1 MGMNNQIEIH
11 RDKYGIPHIEAASE
25 SDAWFAMGYAS
36 ASDRLW
42 QMEWYRRRGTGRWSE
57 VVGLEGLE
65 ADRLFRQFRMDYA
78 SQVDVT
84 GLSSETELM
93 FQCYADGVNA
103 FVSERELPPE
113 YELSG
118 IDWEPW
124 EIWHSI
130 LVFKVRHVIMGKQ
143 LSKIARLELLNRLGA
158 EQMALL
164 DGEPAGRT
172 IILPPGGVGEE
183 VISLGREEFQA
194 AVENLG
200 TLAVEEGGSNSWA
213 VHGSRTESG
222 KPIVCNDSHR
232 PLDVPNVYWQCHV
245 ICPEFNVA
253 GAAFPGV
260 PAFPHFGFN
269 GSVAWNIT
277 HGSADYTDLWVE
289 EFRESDGAL
298 EYKSGENWI
307 PAEIQTTVIQV
318 KNAAPDE
325 LELVQ
330 TTRGYV
336 MHGQPRKGAAIAM
349 RYTAT
354 DQINRQWECLR
365 PMLWATDVHELNSSQ
380 ELWEEPV
387 NNLVSGDISDNI
399 SYLFRGRIPIRNDVS
414 GRILPGLGSRD
425 GGDWIGDVPRDQ
437 LPQATNPSEGFI
449 ATSNQ
454 NPWTKQEPF
463 LSHEFAPASRAERLS
478 EILSVGDHWKLDE
491 LIALQ
496 GDTVSVPARR
506 WAQRAANL
514 SGLTGASE
522 LAREMLAGWNG
533 DLSVNQPHGLLYSS
547 FKESMIEAIY
557 RPLLGDPTWSW
568 VNSSTN
574 ATSKG
579 IIGRWFYGLG
589 VSIDEVPDPTTPDGR
604 DINSLMAQALAVA
617 WARAKEIG
625 GEDVSAWRWGIH
637 HQTAAKH
644 TLSGINSSNMVLDPP
659 PTEMGGDGDTVQVSS
674 ISGELQAGI
683 SFPVG
688 ALSVYRQVVDFS
700 KPEDGLWIIPGGASG
715 IPGSPH
721 YSDQLD
727 LWANHQLIPMNHA
740 TTAAR
745 SAAVSTQAINR
756 A

>member
-1 MGMNNQIEIH
+1 VRMNNQIEIH
-11 RDKYGIPHIEAASE
+11 RDKYGIPHIEANSE

-57 VVGLEGLE
+57 VVGSDGLA
-65 ADRLFRQFRMDYA
+65 ADRLFRQFRLDYA
-78 SQVDVT
+78 SQVDASD
-84 GLSSETELM
+84 LSSETELM

-103 FVSERELPPE
+103 FVQQNELPPE
-113 YELSG
+113 YGLSE

-172 IILPPGGVGEE
+172 IILPPGGVGGE
-183 VISLGREEFQA
+183 VLSLGREEFQA
-194 AVENLG
+194 ALENMG
-200 TLAVEEGGSNSWA
+200 TLAIEEGGSNSWA
-213 VHGSRTESG
+213 VHGSRMESG

-269 GSVAWNIT
+269 GSVVWNIT

-289 EFRESDGAL
+289 EFRESDGVL
-298 EYKSGENWI
+298 EYKTQDHWHPAKVEN
-307 PAEIQTTVIQV
+307 TTIRI
-318 KNAAPDE
+318 KNAPSQE
-325 LELVQ
+325 LELVE

-336 MHGQPRKGAAIAM
+336 MHGEPRNGAGIAM

-354 DQINRQWECLR
+354 DQINKQWECLR
-365 PMLWATDVHELNSSQ
+365 PMLWAANVHELNDSQ

-387 NNLVSGDISDNI
+387 NNLVSGDTSDNI
-399 SYLFRGRIPIRNDVS
+399 SYLFRGRIPIRSDAS
-414 GRILPGLGSRD
+414 GRILPALGSRD
-425 GGDWIGDVPRDQ
+425 GGDWVGDVPRDE

-454 NPWTKQEPF
+454 NPWAQQEPF
-463 LSHEFAPASRAERLS
+463 LSHEFAPASRAERVSEALS
-478 EILSVGDHWKLDE
+478 LGNQLESDDVV
-491 LIALQ
+491 ALQ
-496 GDTVSVPARR
+496 ADTMSVPARR
-506 WAQRAANL
+506 WAQRAGSL
-514 SGLTGASE
+514 PSLTGAAE
-522 LAREMLAGWNG
+522 QAREMLAGWDG
-533 DLSVNQPHGLLYSS
+533 DLLVNQPHGLLYTC

-557 RPLLGDPTWSW
+557 HPLLGDSTWNW
-568 VNSSTN
+568 INSPAN

-579 IIGRWFYGLG
+579 IIARWFYGLG
-589 VSIDEVPDPTTPDGR
+589 VTITDDINPKTPDGR
-604 DINSLMAQALAVA
+604 DINLLMAEALTVA
-617 WARAKEIG
+617 WNNAQRLG
-625 GEDVSAWRWGIH
+625 GDDIQNWRWGIH
-637 HQTAAKH
+637 HQTLARH
-644 TLSGINSSNMVLDPP
+644 TLSGLVPTDLNLDPP
-659 PTEMGGDGDTVQVSS
+659 PAEMGGDGDTVQVSS
-674 ISGELQAGI
+674 VSMDPEGRI

-700 KPEDGLWIIPGGASG
+700 KPEDGLWVIPGGASG
-715 IPGSPH
+715 IPESPH
-721 YSDQLD
+721 YSDQLE
-727 LWANHQLIPMNHA
+727 LWADHKLVPMHHGVDSVR
-740 TTAAR
+740 TAAVMTDIIVR
-745 SAAVSTQAINR
+745 
-756 A
+756 